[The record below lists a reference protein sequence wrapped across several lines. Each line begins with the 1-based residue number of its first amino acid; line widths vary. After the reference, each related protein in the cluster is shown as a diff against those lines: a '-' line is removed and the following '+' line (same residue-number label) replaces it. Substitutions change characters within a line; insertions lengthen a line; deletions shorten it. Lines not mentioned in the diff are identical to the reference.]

1 MSHRPQGDSVEEA
14 LDMIKDAIEGHLQ
27 VKEELERE
35 VHRKGGLLNITDF
48 HNLAGRRIFKF
59 TLEFETLCL

>member
-1 MSHRPQGDSVEEA
+1 MSHRPQGDSVKEA

-35 VHRKGGLLNITDF
+35 VHRK
-48 HNLAGRRIFKF
+48 RRIA
-59 TLEFETLCL
+59 